1 MLSGHLSS
9 VLADAGFLA
18 APLLPLTD
26 LRGSLL
32 DTLSLPFTRLDP
44 FTSAVHLHECV
55 HVYVC
60 VCVWVLVELGYAAA
74 FFFAGLAS
82 DPGP

>member
-26 LRGSLL
+26 LRGPLL
-32 DTLSLPFTRLDP
+32 DTLSLPFTRLNP

-55 HVYVC
+55 HV
-60 VCVWVLVELGYAAA
+60 CVWEFLWSWAMQ
-74 FFFAGLAS
+74 
-82 DPGP
+82 